1 MRNPFASESLSGI
14 SSLVS
19 KGASNGNM
27 GRSPSPFQRVS
38 DPDLP
43 KGSGSMVKGSK
54 VSSIKGGDSAAA
66 NASRSS

>member
-27 GRSPSPFQRVS
+27 GRSPSPF
-38 DPDLP
+38 
-43 KGSGSMVKGSK
+43 
-54 VSSIKGGDSAAA
+54 
-66 NASRSS
+66 